1 MDHRTSKKL
10 QWRVIAILCIV
21 ALVLPASAVAGSP
34 RPWDVELENQVIQ
47 APYDAIPYSEIS
59 AKLHEIES
67 NSNRVRVDVIGQS
80 AGGRDM
86 FLVTL
91 SDPQAMGRL
100 GKYQA
105 IRHMML
111 TDPEKAQDMIEKF
124 GDFKVPFFVN
134 ASIHGTEYPG
144 TDAAIKLIETLAY
157 DEDSEEVRAILDSV
171 ILLVNVVANPDGRVL
186 NTRYN
191 ANGFD
196 LNRDF
201 ITQSQPE
208 TRAMVRVIAD
218 WNPMVLLDLHGFYN
232 PMLIEPCTPPHNP
245 NYEYDLFIKWAV
257 DLALAMKGELDD
269 QLGFDA
275 QIPFLEDDL
284 GWDDWAPSYTPMYAM
299 FHGAYGH
306 TLETSY
312 HDQRGVDAHFAA
324 TWGALKFV
332 SENKEGMIYDQ
343 IEIFRRGYVAE
354 PQVLDWPDD
363 LPDDLADQYED
374 LMIQHFPA
382 AYLIPPGPPFQVSQH
397 QVARLV
403 DFLLFNDVQVHQANQ
418 SFIVDE
424 VLYPEGTYVVWM
436 DQPKRGLA
444 NTILEDGLDLS
455 EYEGL
460 EFYSP
465 PTVWSNP
472 RFWGVDPVVL
482 QEKPEIATVE
492 IKAADPPQ
500 GSVVDDTD
508 TAGAY
513 AYAPTSIAAIQATN
527 ELLAQGVVLHRA
539 EAPFED
545 SGQTFEAGTFI
556 LPADKDL
563 AQGLAQEYGLE
574 VVALEDQPA
583 EATLMHEQRIA
594 ALIDIEGYNLLER
607 FGFEFDAFT
616 VQDLNTGPDLTA
628 YDVFLNDTVSLSY
641 AGLSA
646 KGRKALDDFFDTD
659 GDYVGLGRG
668 GADMAQELLGFV
680 EYNPPGNSIGR
691 VDFAAGDPISAGF
704 GEEGYV
710 FVNATALF
718 AFEEPNP
725 DVEIAA
731 SLKDTGFIV
740 SGYWPGWEDS
750 GQGGAAVVIHQT
762 SESGQD
768 ITLIGFDAVFRAHPE
783 NGFRMVANA
792 IYNGLD

>member
-1 MDHRTSKKL
+1 MDHRTSKQL
-10 QWRVIAILCIV
+10 QWRVIAILCIA
-21 ALVLPASAVAGSP
+21 ALVVPASAVAGP
-34 RPWDVELENQVIQ
+34 PVQ
-47 APYDAIPYSEIS
+47 APYDAIPYPEIA
-59 AKLHEIES
+59 AKLYEIES
-67 NSNRVRVDVIGQS
+67 NSNRVKVDVIGQS
-80 AGGRDM
+80 AGGRDL

-105 IRHMML
+105 IRHTML

-124 GDFKVPFFVN
+124 GDFKVPFLVN

-157 DEDSEEVRAILDSV
+157 GDSEEVRAILDSV
-171 ILLVNVVANPDGRVL
+171 ILLVNVVANPDGRAL
-186 NTRYN
+186 NTRAN

-208 TRAMVRVIAD
+208 TRAMVRVLTE

-257 DLALAMKGELDD
+257 DQALAMKAELYD

-306 TLETSY
+306 TLETAY

-354 PQVLDWPDD
+354 PQVVEWPDD

-374 LMIQHFPA
+374 LMIQDFPA

-397 QVARLV
+397 QTARLV
-403 DFLLFNDVQVHQANQ
+403 DFLLFNDVQVHQASQ
-418 SFIVDE
+418 PFVVDE
-424 VLYPEGTYVVWM
+424 VDEVEYPEGTYVVWM

-444 NTILEDGLDLS
+444 NTILEDGLNLS
-455 EYEGL
+455 DIEGL
-460 EFYSP
+460 TFYSP

-472 RFWGVDPVVL
+472 RFWGADLVVL
-482 QEKPEIATVE
+482 EEKPEITTVE

-500 GSVVDDTD
+500 GSVEGGE
-508 TAGAY
+508 AAAY

-527 ELLAQGVVLHRA
+527 ALLADGVDLFRV

-545 SGQTFEAGTFI
+545 AGLTFEEGTFV
-556 LPADKDL
+556 LPPDAVIANDL
-563 AQGLAQEYGLE
+563 AKAYGLE
-574 VVALEDQPA
+574 IYALTAHPA
-583 EATLMHEQRIA
+583 EAVRMYEQRIA
-594 ALIDIEGYNLLER
+594 AVVSEGGESLLAR
-607 FGFEFDAFT
+607 FGFNFDAMSM
-616 VQDLNTGPDLTA
+616 QDLNAGPDLA
-628 YDVFLNDTVSLSY
+628 SYDVFVNDTASLDY

-646 KGRKALDDFFDTD
+646 KGRQALQGFFDAG

-668 GADMAQELLGFV
+668 GVDLVREIGFMSFA
-680 EYNPPGNSIGR
+680 EYNPPGNSLVR
-691 VDFAAGDPISAGF
+691 VGFAAGDPVSAGF

-710 FVNATALF
+710 FVNGTTLF
-718 AFEEPNP
+718 SELP
-725 DVEIAA
+725 DDVDVAA
-731 SLKDTGFIV
+731 SLDDTDFV
-740 SGYWPGWEDS
+740 LSGYWPGWQES
-750 GQGGAAVVIHQT
+750 GAGGAAVAIHKT
-762 SESGQD
+762 DGTQD
-768 ITLIGFDAVFRAHPE
+768 VTLIGFDAQFRAHAE